1 MNDQE
6 MKRLLQSAI
15 DHRLSGLKE
24 NPFLARR
31 IIAAAKGERPMKKK
45 LSVSLMLVLALTL
58 MMLGLAYA
66 LVQSRIAGEL
76 YGDTAAPSDVADR
89 IQMPD
94 ETASSDLG
102 VLVLDELLYDGSALH
117 TAFTLS
123 NPTEETL
130 LYTVDGLY
138 LDRCPLTR
146 STLFTEGAGTAGYLL
161 GGTLDGLALPTSVS
175 AYNEAEALYA
185 FDGQGEYL
193 GTAPVPE
200 GEATLRIDIAVWRP
214 IHSPRLVDYGDYEG
228 MNVSESSDRL
238 VTDETGYVSLE
249 LFRPEAYSLNA
260 TADKPSSEIYAQA
273 YRELGWA
280 ELAGQ
285 ISLEL
290 DVTLGPDQLTHVR
303 PVQTE
308 YTFDNLTLTI
318 SRFDL
323 THTGGQMEGR
333 LSGEGAETL
342 LKQGFLLVDP
352 DGQRVLSNVLTWDQ
366 EGAQDFSFCLSLVPV
381 AGELPRRVCLAPFL
395 AHDPHWDESSPSYD
409 PDVEKPEGV
418 VGAYQL
424 DFAHALCIA
433 LEKSG

>member
-1 MNDQE
+1 
-6 MKRLLQSAI
+6 
-15 DHRLSGLKE
+15 
-24 NPFLARR
+24 
-31 IIAAAKGERPMKKK
+31 MKKK
-45 LSVSLMLVLALTL
+45 LSVSLILVLALTL
-58 MMLGLAYA
+58 TMLGLAYA

-76 YGDTAAPSDVADR
+76 YGDTAAPKDVAER
-89 IQMPD
+89 IQTPN
-94 ETASSDLG
+94 ERAASDLG
-102 VLVLDELLYDGSALH
+102 VLAVDELLYDGSALH
-117 TAFTLS
+117 AAFTLS
-123 NPTEETL
+123 NPTGETL

-138 LDRCPLTR
+138 LDGCPLTR
-146 STLFTEGAGTAGYLL
+146 STLFAEGAGTAGYLL
-161 GGTLDGLALPTSVS
+161 GGTLDGLPLPMSVS

-185 FDGQGEYL
+185 FDGQGRYL

-200 GEATLRIDIAVWRP
+200 GEASLRIDIAVWRP

-228 MNVSESSDRL
+228 VNVSEASDCL

-260 TADKPSSEIYAQA
+260 TADRPSSEIYAQA

-290 DVTLGPDQLTHVR
+290 DVTLSPNQLIHVR
-303 PVQTE
+303 PMQTE
-308 YTFDNLTLTI
+308 YVFDDLTLTI

-323 THTGGQMEGR
+323 THTGGQMEGL
-333 LSGEGAETL
+333 LSGEGAEAL
-342 LKQGFLLVDP
+342 LRQGSFLADP
-352 DGQRVLSNVLTWDQ
+352 DGQRVLSNALTWDQ
-366 EGAQDFSFCLSLVPV
+366 EGAQNFSFRLSLVPV

-395 AHDPHWDESSPSYD
+395 AHDPHWDEASPSYD

-433 LEKSG
+433 LETSSALP

>member
-1 MNDQE
+1 
-6 MKRLLQSAI
+6 
-15 DHRLSGLKE
+15 
-24 NPFLARR
+24 
-31 IIAAAKGERPMKKK
+31 MKKK
-45 LSVSLMLVLALTL
+45 LSVSLILVLTLTL
-58 MMLGLAYA
+58 TMLGLAYA

-76 YGDTAAPSDVADR
+76 YGDTAAPQDVADR
-89 IQMPD
+89 IETPD
-94 ETASSDLG
+94 EQAASDLG
-102 VLVLDELLYDGSALH
+102 VLAVDELLYDGSALH

-123 NPTEETL
+123 NPTGETL

-138 LDRCPLTR
+138 LDGCPLTR
-146 STLFTEGAGTAGYLL
+146 STLFAEGAGTAGYLL
-161 GGTLDGLALPTSVS
+161 GGTLDGLPLPMSVS

-185 FDGQGEYL
+185 FDGQGRYL

-200 GEATLRIDIAVWRP
+200 GEASLRIDVAVWRP

-228 MNVSESSDRL
+228 VNVSEASDCL

-260 TADKPSSEIYAQA
+260 TADRPSSEIYAQA

-290 DVTLGPDQLTHVR
+290 DVTLSPNQLIHVR
-303 PVQTE
+303 PMQTE
-308 YTFDNLTLTI
+308 YVFDDLTLTI

-323 THTGGQMEGR
+323 THTGGQMEGL
-333 LSGEGAETL
+333 LSGEGAEAL
-342 LKQGFLLVDP
+342 LRQGFFLADP
-352 DGQRVLSNVLTWDQ
+352 DGQRVLSNALTWEK
-366 EGAQDFSFCLSLVPV
+366 EGAQNFSFRLSLVPV

-395 AHDPHWDESSPSYD
+395 AHDPHWDEASPSYD

-433 LEKSG
+433 LETSSALP

>member
-1 MNDQE
+1 
-6 MKRLLQSAI
+6 
-15 DHRLSGLKE
+15 
-24 NPFLARR
+24 
-31 IIAAAKGERPMKKK
+31 MKKK

-76 YGDTAAPSDVADR
+76 YGDTAAPRDVAER
-89 IQMPD
+89 IQTPD
-94 ETASSDLG
+94 ESTASDLG

-123 NPTEETL
+123 NPTGETL

-138 LDRCPLTR
+138 LDGCSLTR

-161 GGTLDGLALPTSVS
+161 GGTLDGLALPMTIS
-175 AYNEAEALYA
+175 AYNEAEALYE
-185 FDGQGEYL
+185 FDGQGKYL
-193 GTAPVPE
+193 GTAPIPQ
-200 GEATLRIDIAVWRP
+200 GEASLRIDIAVWRP
-214 IHSPRLVDYGDYEG
+214 IHSPRLVNYGDYEG
-228 MNVSESSDRL
+228 MNVSEASDQL
-238 VTDETGYVSLE
+238 VTDKTGYVSLD
-249 LFRPEAYSLNA
+249 LFRPEAYCLNA
-260 TADKPSSEIYAQA
+260 TADKPSSEICAQA

-308 YTFDNLTLTI
+308 YAFDNLTLTI

-323 THTGGQMEGR
+323 THTGGRMEGR
-333 LSGEGAETL
+333 LSGEGAETFL
-342 LKQGFLLVDP
+342 RQGFILADP
-352 DGQRVLSNVLTWDQ
+352 DGQCVLSNVLTWDQ

-381 AGELPRRVCLAPFL
+381 AGELPRRVYLAPFL
-395 AHDPHWDESSPSYD
+395 AHDPHWDEASPSYA

-433 LEKSG
+433 LEKSS

>member
-1 MNDQE
+1 
-6 MKRLLQSAI
+6 MKHLLQSAI
-15 DHRLSGLKE
+15 DHRLSGLE
-24 NPFLARR
+24 GNPFLARR

-45 LSVSLMLVLALTL
+45 LSVSLILVVALTL
-58 MMLGLAYA
+58 TVLGLAYA
-66 LVQSRIAGEL
+66 LVQSRITDEL
-76 YGDTAAPSDVADR
+76 YGDTAAPQDVADR
-89 IQMPD
+89 IETPD
-94 ETASSDLG
+94 EQAASDLG
-102 VLVLDELLYDGSALH
+102 VLAVDELLYDGSALH

-123 NPTEETL
+123 NPTGETL

-138 LDRCPLTR
+138 LDGCPLTR

-161 GGTLDGLALPTSVS
+161 GGTLDGLALPASVS
-175 AYNEAEALYA
+175 AYNEADALYA
-185 FDGQGEYL
+185 FDGQGKDL
-193 GTAPVPE
+193 GMTRLPE
-200 GEATLRIDIAVWRP
+200 GDASLRIDIAVWRP

-228 MNVSESSDRL
+228 MNVSEASDCL

-260 TADKPSSEIYAQA
+260 TADRPSSEIYAQA

-285 ISLEL
+285 LSLEL
-290 DVTLGPDQLTHVR
+290 DVTLGPDRLTHVR

-308 YTFDNLTLTI
+308 YAFDDLTLTI

-323 THTGGQMEGR
+323 THTGGQMEGL
-333 LSGEGAETL
+333 LSGEGAEAL
-342 LKQGFLLVDP
+342 LRQGFLLVDP

-395 AHDPHWDESSPSYD
+395 AHDPHWDEASPSYD

-418 VGAYQL
+418 VGAYQV
-424 DFAHALCIA
+424 DFARALYIA
-433 LEKSG
+433 LEESR

>member
-1 MNDQE
+1 
-6 MKRLLQSAI
+6 
-15 DHRLSGLKE
+15 
-24 NPFLARR
+24 
-31 IIAAAKGERPMKKK
+31 MKKK
-45 LSVSLMLVLALTL
+45 LSVSLILVLALTL
-58 MMLGLAYA
+58 TMLGLAYA

-76 YGDTAAPSDVADR
+76 YGDTAAPKDVAER
-89 IQMPD
+89 IQTPN
-94 ETASSDLG
+94 ERAASDLG
-102 VLVLDELLYDGSALH
+102 VLAVDELLYDGSALH

-123 NPTEETL
+123 NPTGETL

-138 LDRCPLTR
+138 LDGCPLTR
-146 STLFTEGAGTAGYLL
+146 STLFAEGAGTAGYLL
-161 GGTLDGLALPTSVS
+161 GGTLDGLPLPMSVS

-185 FDGQGEYL
+185 FDGQGRYL

-200 GEATLRIDIAVWRP
+200 GEASLRIDVAVWRP

-228 MNVSESSDRL
+228 VNVSEASDCL

-260 TADKPSSEIYAQA
+260 TADRPSSEIYAQA

-290 DVTLGPDQLTHVR
+290 DVTLSPNQLIHVR
-303 PVQTE
+303 PMQTE
-308 YTFDNLTLTI
+308 YVFDDLTLTI

-323 THTGGQMEGR
+323 THTGGQMEGL
-333 LSGEGAETL
+333 LSGEGAEAL
-342 LKQGFLLVDP
+342 LRQGFFLADP
-352 DGQRVLSNVLTWDQ
+352 DGQRVLSNALTWDQ
-366 EGAQDFSFCLSLVPV
+366 EGAQNFSFRLSFVPV

-395 AHDPHWDESSPSYD
+395 AHDPHWDEASPFYD

-433 LEKSG
+433 LETSSALP

>member
-1 MNDQE
+1 
-6 MKRLLQSAI
+6 
-15 DHRLSGLKE
+15 
-24 NPFLARR
+24 
-31 IIAAAKGERPMKKK
+31 MKKK
-45 LSVSLMLVLALTL
+45 LSVSLILVLTLTL
-58 MMLGLAYA
+58 TMLGLAYA

-76 YGDTAAPSDVADR
+76 YGDTAAPKDVAER
-89 IQMPD
+89 IQTPN
-94 ETASSDLG
+94 ERAASDLG
-102 VLVLDELLYDGSALH
+102 VLAVDELLYDGSALH

-123 NPTEETL
+123 NPTGETL

-138 LDRCPLTR
+138 LDGCPLTR
-146 STLFTEGAGTAGYLL
+146 STLFAEGAGTAGYLL
-161 GGTLDGLALPTSVS
+161 GGTLDGLPLPMSVS

-185 FDGQGEYL
+185 FDGQGRYL

-200 GEATLRIDIAVWRP
+200 GEASLRIDIAVWRP

-228 MNVSESSDRL
+228 VNVSEASDCL

-260 TADKPSSEIYAQA
+260 TADRPSSEIYAQA

-290 DVTLGPDQLTHVR
+290 DVTLSPNQLIHVR
-303 PVQTE
+303 PMQTE
-308 YTFDNLTLTI
+308 YVFDDLTLTI

-323 THTGGQMEGR
+323 THTGGQMEGL
-333 LSGEGAETL
+333 LSGEGAEAL
-342 LKQGFLLVDP
+342 LRQGFFLADP
-352 DGQRVLSNVLTWDQ
+352 DGQRVLSNALTWDQ
-366 EGAQDFSFCLSLVPV
+366 EGAQNFSFRLSFVPV

-395 AHDPHWDESSPSYD
+395 AHDPHWDEASPSYD
-409 PDVEKPEGV
+409 PEVEKPEGV

-433 LEKSG
+433 LETSSALP

>member
-1 MNDQE
+1 
-6 MKRLLQSAI
+6 
-15 DHRLSGLKE
+15 
-24 NPFLARR
+24 
-31 IIAAAKGERPMKKK
+31 MKKK
-45 LSVSLMLVLALTL
+45 LSVSLILVLALTL
-58 MMLGLAYA
+58 TMLGLAYA

-76 YGDTAAPSDVADR
+76 YGDTAAPKDVAER
-89 IQMPD
+89 IQTPN
-94 ETASSDLG
+94 ERAASDLG
-102 VLVLDELLYDGSALH
+102 VLAVDELLYDGSALH

-123 NPTEETL
+123 NPTGETL

-138 LDRCPLTR
+138 LDGCPLTR
-146 STLFTEGAGTAGYLL
+146 STLFAEGAGTAGYLL
-161 GGTLDGLALPTSVS
+161 GGTLDGLPLPMSVS
-175 AYNEAEALYA
+175 AYNETEALYA
-185 FDGQGEYL
+185 FDGQGRYL

-200 GEATLRIDIAVWRP
+200 GEASLRIDIAVWRP

-228 MNVSESSDRL
+228 VNVSEASDCL

-260 TADKPSSEIYAQA
+260 TADRPSSEIYAQA

-290 DVTLGPDQLTHVR
+290 DVTLSPNQLIHVR
-303 PVQTE
+303 PMQTE
-308 YTFDNLTLTI
+308 YVFDDLTLTI

-323 THTGGQMEGR
+323 THTGGQMEGL
-333 LSGEGAETL
+333 LSGEGAEAL
-342 LKQGFLLVDP
+342 LRQGFFLADP
-352 DGQRVLSNVLTWDQ
+352 DGQRVLSNALTWEK
-366 EGAQDFSFCLSLVPV
+366 EGAQDFSFRLSFVPV

-395 AHDPHWDESSPSYD
+395 AHDPHWDEASPSYD

-433 LEKSG
+433 LETSSALP

>member
-1 MNDQE
+1 
-6 MKRLLQSAI
+6 
-15 DHRLSGLKE
+15 
-24 NPFLARR
+24 
-31 IIAAAKGERPMKKK
+31 MKKK
-45 LSVSLMLVLALTL
+45 LSVSLILVLALTL
-58 MMLGLAYA
+58 TMLGLAYA

-76 YGDTAAPSDVADR
+76 YGDTAAPKDVAER
-89 IQMPD
+89 IQTPN
-94 ETASSDLG
+94 ERAASDLG
-102 VLVLDELLYDGSALH
+102 VLAVDELLYDGSALH

-123 NPTEETL
+123 NPTGETL

-138 LDRCPLTR
+138 LDGCPLTR
-146 STLFTEGAGTAGYLL
+146 STLFAEGAGTAGYLL
-161 GGTLDGLALPTSVS
+161 GGTLDGLPLPMSVS

-185 FDGQGEYL
+185 FDGQGRYL

-200 GEATLRIDIAVWRP
+200 GEASLRIDIAVWRP

-228 MNVSESSDRL
+228 VNVSEASDCL

-260 TADKPSSEIYAQA
+260 TADRPSSEIYAQA

-290 DVTLGPDQLTHVR
+290 DVTLSPNHLIHVR
-303 PVQTE
+303 PMQTE
-308 YTFDNLTLTI
+308 YVFDDLTLTI

-323 THTGGQMEGR
+323 THTGGQMEGL
-333 LSGEGAETL
+333 LSGEGAEAL
-342 LKQGFLLVDP
+342 LRQGFFLADP
-352 DGQRVLSNVLTWDQ
+352 DGQRVLSNALTWEK
-366 EGAQDFSFCLSLVPV
+366 EGAQDFSFRLSFVPV

-395 AHDPHWDESSPSYD
+395 AHDPHWDEASPSYD

-433 LEKSG
+433 LETSSALP

>member
-1 MNDQE
+1 
-6 MKRLLQSAI
+6 
-15 DHRLSGLKE
+15 
-24 NPFLARR
+24 
-31 IIAAAKGERPMKKK
+31 MKKK
-45 LSVSLMLVLALTL
+45 LSVSLILVLALTL
-58 MMLGLAYA
+58 TMLGLAYA

-76 YGDTAAPSDVADR
+76 YGDTAAPKDVAER
-89 IQMPD
+89 IQTPN
-94 ETASSDLG
+94 ERAASDLG
-102 VLVLDELLYDGSALH
+102 VLAVDELLYDGSALH

-123 NPTEETL
+123 NPTGETL

-138 LDRCPLTR
+138 LDGCPLTR
-146 STLFTEGAGTAGYLL
+146 STLFAEGAGTAGYLL
-161 GGTLDGLALPTSVS
+161 GGTLDGLPLPMSVS

-185 FDGQGEYL
+185 FDGQGRYL

-200 GEATLRIDIAVWRP
+200 GEASLRIDIAVWRP

-228 MNVSESSDRL
+228 VNVSEASDCL

-260 TADKPSSEIYAQA
+260 TADRPSSEIYAQA

-290 DVTLGPDQLTHVR
+290 DVTLSPNQLIYVR
-303 PVQTE
+303 PMQTE
-308 YTFDNLTLTI
+308 YVFDDLTLTI

-323 THTGGQMEGR
+323 THTGGQMEGL
-333 LSGEGAETL
+333 LSGEGAEAL
-342 LKQGFLLVDP
+342 LRQGFFLADP
-352 DGQRVLSNVLTWDQ
+352 DGQRVLSNALTWDQ
-366 EGAQDFSFCLSLVPV
+366 EGAQNFSFRLSFVPV

-395 AHDPHWDESSPSYD
+395 AHDPHWDEASPSYD

-433 LEKSG
+433 LETSSALP

>member
-1 MNDQE
+1 
-6 MKRLLQSAI
+6 
-15 DHRLSGLKE
+15 
-24 NPFLARR
+24 
-31 IIAAAKGERPMKKK
+31 MKKK
-45 LSVSLMLVLALTL
+45 LSVSLILVLALTL
-58 MMLGLAYA
+58 TMLGLAYA

-76 YGDTAAPSDVADR
+76 YGDTAAPKDVAER
-89 IQMPD
+89 IQTPN
-94 ETASSDLG
+94 ERAASDLG
-102 VLVLDELLYDGSALH
+102 VLAVDELLYDGSALH

-123 NPTEETL
+123 NPTGETL

-138 LDRCPLTR
+138 LDGCPLTR
-146 STLFTEGAGTAGYLL
+146 STLFAEGAGTAGYLL
-161 GGTLDGLALPTSVS
+161 GGTLDGLPLPMSVS

-185 FDGQGEYL
+185 FDGQGRYL

-200 GEATLRIDIAVWRP
+200 GEASLRIDVAVWRP

-228 MNVSESSDRL
+228 VNVSEASDCL

-260 TADKPSSEIYAQA
+260 TADRPSSEIYAQA

-290 DVTLGPDQLTHVR
+290 DVTLSPNHLIHVR
-303 PVQTE
+303 PMQTE
-308 YTFDNLTLTI
+308 YVFDDLRLTI

-323 THTGGQMEGR
+323 THTGGQMEGL
-333 LSGEGAETL
+333 LSGEGAEAL
-342 LKQGFLLVDP
+342 LRQGFFLADP
-352 DGQRVLSNVLTWDQ
+352 DGQRVLSNALTWDQ
-366 EGAQDFSFCLSLVPV
+366 EGAQNFSFRLSFVPV
-381 AGELPRRVCLAPFL
+381 AGALPRRVCLAPFL
-395 AHDPHWDESSPSYD
+395 AHDPHWDEASPSYD

-433 LEKSG
+433 LETSSALP

>member
-1 MNDQE
+1 
-6 MKRLLQSAI
+6 
-15 DHRLSGLKE
+15 
-24 NPFLARR
+24 
-31 IIAAAKGERPMKKK
+31 MKKK
-45 LSVSLMLVLALTL
+45 LSVSLILVLALTL
-58 MMLGLAYA
+58 TMLGLAYA

-76 YGDTAAPSDVADR
+76 YGDTAAPKDVAER
-89 IQMPD
+89 IQTPN
-94 ETASSDLG
+94 ERAASDLG
-102 VLVLDELLYDGSALH
+102 VLAVDELLYDGSALH
-117 TAFTLS
+117 AAFTLS
-123 NPTEETL
+123 NPTGETL

-138 LDRCPLTR
+138 LDGCPLTR
-146 STLFTEGAGTAGYLL
+146 STLFAEGAGTAGYLL
-161 GGTLDGLALPTSVS
+161 GGTLDGLPLPMSVS

-185 FDGQGEYL
+185 FDGQGRYL

-200 GEATLRIDIAVWRP
+200 GEASLRIDIAVWRP

-228 MNVSESSDRL
+228 VNVSEASDCL

-260 TADKPSSEIYAQA
+260 TADRPSSEIYAQA

-290 DVTLGPDQLTHVR
+290 DVTLSPNQLIHVR
-303 PVQTE
+303 PMQTE
-308 YTFDNLTLTI
+308 YVFDDLTLTI

-323 THTGGQMEGR
+323 THTGGQMEGL
-333 LSGEGAETL
+333 LSGEGAEAL
-342 LKQGFLLVDP
+342 LRQGFFLADP
-352 DGQRVLSNVLTWDQ
+352 DGQRVLSNALTWDQ
-366 EGAQDFSFCLSLVPV
+366 EGAQNFSFRLSFVPV

-395 AHDPHWDESSPSYD
+395 AHDPHWDEASPSYD

-433 LEKSG
+433 LETSSALP

>member
-15 DHRLSGLKE
+15 DHRLSGLQE

-31 IIAAAKGERPMKKK
+31 IIAAAKGELPMKKK
-45 LSVSLMLVLALTL
+45 LSVSLILVLVLTL
-58 MMLGLAYA
+58 TVLGLAYA

-76 YGDTAAPSDVADR
+76 YGDTAAPRDVAER
-89 IQMPD
+89 IQTPD
-94 ETASSDLG
+94 ESTASDLG

-123 NPTEETL
+123 NPTGETL

-138 LDRCPLTR
+138 LDGCSLTR

-161 GGTLDGLALPTSVS
+161 GGTLDGLALPMSIS
-175 AYNEAEALYA
+175 AYNEAEALYE
-185 FDGQGEYL
+185 FDGQGRYL
-193 GTAPVPE
+193 GTAPIPQ
-200 GEATLRIDIAVWRP
+200 GEASLRIDIAVWRP
-214 IHSPRLVDYGDYEG
+214 IHSPRLIDYGDYEG
-228 MNVSESSDRL
+228 MNVPEASDRL
-238 VTDETGYVSLE
+238 VTDKTGYVSLE

-260 TADKPSSEIYAQA
+260 TADRSSSEIYAQA

-308 YTFDNLTLTI
+308 YAFDNLTLTI
-318 SRFDL
+318 SHFDL
-323 THTGGQMEGR
+323 THTGGRMEGR
-333 LSGEGAETL
+333 LSGEGAETFP
-342 LKQGFLLVDP
+342 GRD
-352 DGQRVLSNVLTWDQ
+352 S
-366 EGAQDFSFCLSLVPV
+366 
-381 AGELPRRVCLAPFL
+381 
-395 AHDPHWDESSPSYD
+395 SSPTLTGS
-409 PDVEKPEGV
+409 
-418 VGAYQL
+418 ACS
-424 DFAHALCIA
+424 AM
-433 LEKSG
+433 S

>member
-1 MNDQE
+1 
-6 MKRLLQSAI
+6 
-15 DHRLSGLKE
+15 
-24 NPFLARR
+24 
-31 IIAAAKGERPMKKK
+31 MKKK

-89 IQMPD
+89 IQTPD

-102 VLVLDELLYDGSALH
+102 VLVLDELLYDGSALR

-161 GGTLDGLALPTSVS
+161 GGALDGLALPASVS

-228 MNVSESSDRL
+228 MNASKASDCL

-280 ELAGQ
+280 ELARQ

-381 AGELPRRVCLAPFL
+381 AGELPQRVCLAPFL

-418 VGAYQL
+418 IGAYQL
-424 DFAHALCIA
+424 DFARALYIA

>member
-1 MNDQE
+1 
-6 MKRLLQSAI
+6 
-15 DHRLSGLKE
+15 
-24 NPFLARR
+24 
-31 IIAAAKGERPMKKK
+31 MKKK
-45 LSVSLMLVLALTL
+45 LSVSLILVLALTL
-58 MMLGLAYA
+58 TMLGLAYA

-76 YGDTAAPSDVADR
+76 YGDTAAPKDVAER
-89 IQMPD
+89 IQTPN
-94 ETASSDLG
+94 ERAASDLG
-102 VLVLDELLYDGSALH
+102 VLAVDELLYDGSALH

-123 NPTEETL
+123 NPTGETL

-138 LDRCPLTR
+138 LDGCPLTR
-146 STLFTEGAGTAGYLL
+146 STLFAEGAGTAGYLL
-161 GGTLDGLALPTSVS
+161 GGTLDGLPLPMSVS

-185 FDGQGEYL
+185 FDGQGRYL

-200 GEATLRIDIAVWRP
+200 GDASLRIDIAVWRP

-228 MNVSESSDRL
+228 VNVSEASDCL

-260 TADKPSSEIYAQA
+260 TADRPSSEIYAQA

-290 DVTLGPDQLTHVR
+290 DVTLSPNQLIHVR
-303 PVQTE
+303 PMQTE
-308 YTFDNLTLTI
+308 YVFDDLTLTI

-323 THTGGQMEGR
+323 THTGGQMEGL
-333 LSGEGAETL
+333 LSGEGAEAL
-342 LKQGFLLVDP
+342 LRQGFFLADP
-352 DGQRVLSNVLTWDQ
+352 DGQRVLSNALTWDQ
-366 EGAQDFSFCLSLVPV
+366 EGAQNFSFRLSFVPV

-395 AHDPHWDESSPSYD
+395 AHDPHWDEASPSYD

-418 VGAYQL
+418 VGAYQV

-433 LEKSG
+433 LETSSALP

>member
-1 MNDQE
+1 
-6 MKRLLQSAI
+6 
-15 DHRLSGLKE
+15 
-24 NPFLARR
+24 
-31 IIAAAKGERPMKKK
+31 MKKK

-89 IQMPD
+89 IQTPD

-228 MNVSESSDRL
+228 VNVSEASDCL

-260 TADKPSSEIYAQA
+260 TADRPSSEIYAQA

-290 DVTLGPDQLTHVR
+290 DVTLSPNHLIYVR
-303 PVQTE
+303 PMQTE
-308 YTFDNLTLTI
+308 YVFDDLRLTI

-323 THTGGQMEGR
+323 THTGGQMEGL
-333 LSGEGAETL
+333 LSGEGAEAL
-342 LKQGFLLVDP
+342 LRQGFFLADP
-352 DGQRVLSNVLTWDQ
+352 DGQRVLSNALTWDQ
-366 EGAQDFSFCLSLVPV
+366 EGAQNFSFRLSFVPV

-395 AHDPHWDESSPSYD
+395 AHDPHWDETSPSYD

-433 LEKSG
+433 LETSSALP

>member
-1 MNDQE
+1 
-6 MKRLLQSAI
+6 
-15 DHRLSGLKE
+15 
-24 NPFLARR
+24 
-31 IIAAAKGERPMKKK
+31 MKKK
-45 LSVSLMLVLALTL
+45 LSVSLILVLALTL
-58 MMLGLAYA
+58 TMLGLAYA

-76 YGDTAAPSDVADR
+76 YGDTAAPKDVAER
-89 IQMPD
+89 IQTPN
-94 ETASSDLG
+94 ERAASDLG
-102 VLVLDELLYDGSALH
+102 VLAVDELLYDGSALH

-123 NPTEETL
+123 NPTGETL

-138 LDRCPLTR
+138 LDGCPLTR
-146 STLFTEGAGTAGYLL
+146 STLFAEGAGTAGYLL
-161 GGTLDGLALPTSVS
+161 GGTLDGLPLPMSVS

-185 FDGQGEYL
+185 FDGQGRYL

-200 GEATLRIDIAVWRP
+200 GEASLRIDIAVWRP

-228 MNVSESSDRL
+228 VNVSEASDCL

-260 TADKPSSEIYAQA
+260 TADRPSSEIYAQA

-290 DVTLGPDQLTHVR
+290 DVTLSPNHLIYVR
-303 PVQTE
+303 PMQTE
-308 YTFDNLTLTI
+308 YVFDDLRLTI

-323 THTGGQMEGR
+323 THTGGQMEGL
-333 LSGEGAETL
+333 LSGEGAEAL
-342 LKQGFLLVDP
+342 LRQGFFLADP
-352 DGQRVLSNVLTWDQ
+352 DGQRVLSNALTWEK
-366 EGAQDFSFCLSLVPV
+366 EGAQDFSFRLSFVPV

-395 AHDPHWDESSPSYD
+395 AHDPHWDEASPSYD

-433 LEKSG
+433 LETSSALP

>member
-1 MNDQE
+1 
-6 MKRLLQSAI
+6 
-15 DHRLSGLKE
+15 
-24 NPFLARR
+24 
-31 IIAAAKGERPMKKK
+31 MKKK
-45 LSVSLMLVLALTL
+45 LSVSLILVLALTL
-58 MMLGLAYA
+58 TMLGLAYA

-76 YGDTAAPSDVADR
+76 YGDTVAPKDVAER
-89 IQMPD
+89 IQTPN
-94 ETASSDLG
+94 ERAASDLG
-102 VLVLDELLYDGSALH
+102 VLAVDELLYDGSALH

-123 NPTEETL
+123 NPTGETL

-138 LDRCPLTR
+138 LDGCPLTR
-146 STLFTEGAGTAGYLL
+146 STLFAEGAGTAGYLL
-161 GGTLDGLALPTSVS
+161 GGTLDGLPLPMSVS

-185 FDGQGEYL
+185 FDGQGRYL

-200 GEATLRIDIAVWRP
+200 GEASLRIDIAVWRP

-228 MNVSESSDRL
+228 VKVSEASDCL

-260 TADKPSSEIYAQA
+260 TADRPSSEIYAQA

-290 DVTLGPDQLTHVR
+290 DVTLSPNQLIHVR
-303 PVQTE
+303 PMQTE
-308 YTFDNLTLTI
+308 YVFDDLTLTI

-323 THTGGQMEGR
+323 THTGGQMEGL
-333 LSGEGAETL
+333 LSGEGAEAL
-342 LKQGFLLVDP
+342 LRQGFFLADP
-352 DGQRVLSNVLTWDQ
+352 DGQRVLSNALTWDQ
-366 EGAQDFSFCLSLVPV
+366 EGAQNFSFRLSLVPV

-395 AHDPHWDESSPSYD
+395 AHDPHWDEASPSYD

-433 LEKSG
+433 LETSSALP

>member
-1 MNDQE
+1 
-6 MKRLLQSAI
+6 
-15 DHRLSGLKE
+15 
-24 NPFLARR
+24 
-31 IIAAAKGERPMKKK
+31 MKKK
-45 LSVSLMLVLALTL
+45 LSVSLILVLALTL
-58 MMLGLAYA
+58 TMLGLAYA

-76 YGDTAAPSDVADR
+76 YGDTAAPKDVAER
-89 IQMPD
+89 IQTPN
-94 ETASSDLG
+94 ERAASDLG
-102 VLVLDELLYDGSALH
+102 VLAVDELLYDGSALH

-123 NPTEETL
+123 NPTGETL

-138 LDRCPLTR
+138 LDGCPLTR
-146 STLFTEGAGTAGYLL
+146 STLFAEGAGTAGYLL
-161 GGTLDGLALPTSVS
+161 GGTLDGLPLPMSVS

-185 FDGQGEYL
+185 FDGQGRYL

-200 GEATLRIDIAVWRP
+200 GEASLRIDIAVWRP
-214 IHSPRLVDYGDYEG
+214 IHPPRLVDYGDYEG
-228 MNVSESSDRL
+228 VNVSEASDCL

-260 TADKPSSEIYAQA
+260 TADRPSSEIYAQA

-290 DVTLGPDQLTHVR
+290 DVTLSPNHLIYVR
-303 PVQTE
+303 PMQTE
-308 YTFDNLTLTI
+308 YVFDDLRLTI

-323 THTGGQMEGR
+323 THTGGQMEGL
-333 LSGEGAETL
+333 LSGEGAEAL
-342 LKQGFLLVDP
+342 LRQGFFLADP
-352 DGQRVLSNVLTWDQ
+352 DGQRVLSNALTWEK
-366 EGAQDFSFCLSLVPV
+366 EGAQDFSFRLSLVPV

-395 AHDPHWDESSPSYD
+395 AHDPHWDEASPSYD

-433 LEKSG
+433 LETSSALP

>member
-1 MNDQE
+1 
-6 MKRLLQSAI
+6 
-15 DHRLSGLKE
+15 
-24 NPFLARR
+24 
-31 IIAAAKGERPMKKK
+31 MKKK
-45 LSVSLMLVLALTL
+45 LSVSLILVVALTL
-58 MMLGLAYA
+58 TVLGLAYA
-66 LVQSRIAGEL
+66 LVQSRITDEL
-76 YGDTAAPSDVADR
+76 YGDTAAPQDVADR
-89 IQMPD
+89 IETPD
-94 ETASSDLG
+94 EQAASDLG
-102 VLVLDELLYDGSALH
+102 VLAVDELLYDGSALH

-123 NPTEETL
+123 NPTGETL

-138 LDRCPLTR
+138 LDGCPLTR
-146 STLFTEGAGTAGYLL
+146 STLFAEGAGTAGYLL
-161 GGTLDGLALPTSVS
+161 GGTLDGLPLPTSVS

-185 FDGQGEYL
+185 FDGQGRYL

-200 GEATLRIDIAVWRP
+200 GEASLRIDVAVWRP

-228 MNVSESSDRL
+228 VNVSEASDCL

-260 TADKPSSEIYAQA
+260 TADRPSSEIYAQA

-290 DVTLGPDQLTHVR
+290 DVTLSPNQLIHVR
-303 PVQTE
+303 PMQTE
-308 YTFDNLTLTI
+308 YVFDDLTLTI

-323 THTGGQMEGR
+323 THTGGQMEGL
-333 LSGEGAETL
+333 LSGEGAEAL
-342 LKQGFLLVDP
+342 LRQGFFLADP
-352 DGQRVLSNVLTWDQ
+352 DGQRVLSNALTWDQ
-366 EGAQDFSFCLSLVPV
+366 EGAQDFSFRLSFVPV

-395 AHDPHWDESSPSYD
+395 AHDPHWDEASPSYD

-433 LEKSG
+433 LETSSALP